1 MAKEAIN
8 VVWLKRDLRTQ
19 DHLPLATAEHHHLPY
34 LVVYL
39 FEPSVIAHPDCS
51 DRHLQFQYQSVQ
63 AINQQWNSIGK
74 IVHIAHTEAETFF
87 QFLANEFT
95 IQTVWSYQESGI
107 QLTFDRDLRLKQWF
121 TESNIRWVEFQ
132 RDGIIRGI
140 KNRDGWEEKWW
151 QVMNEVFPFQHYS
164 LRTEVSLEP
173 VFPIQKELL
182 KVLSDPYS
190 EQFQPPGEAYGLK
203 YLKSFIEKRGFNY
216 SRHISKP
223 SESRISCS
231 RLSPYIAWGNLSIR
245 QVYQAIRS
253 APNFQLH
260 KRAFNNAITRLVWH
274 CHFIQKFEVECRYE
288 NSCINQGYELLQH
301 TRNDQWINAWE
312 NGLTGVPLVDACMR
326 CLHQTGWINFR
337 MRAMLVSFFC
347 HHLFQDWRWG
357 VYHIAR
363 LFLDYDPG
371 IHYPQFQMQAGT
383 TGVNTIRIYNPVKQ
397 SKDHDPEGV
406 FIRKWVPEL
415 QEVSNAYIH
424 EPWLMPVMEQQMT
437 EFELGK
443 DYPFP
448 IVDPEKVIPENRE
461 AIWNLRNEA
470 LVRAEGKRIVKTHV
484 RSKRKS

>member
-39 FEPSVIAHPDCS
+39 FEPSVIAYPDCS
-51 DRHLQFQYQSVQ
+51 DRHLQFQHLSVQ
-63 AINQQWNSIGK
+63 AINQQWYSIGK
-74 IVHIAHTEAETFF
+74 TVYIAHTEAETFF
-87 QFLANEFT
+87 QFLAEEFT

-121 TESNIRWVEFQ
+121 AETNIQWIEFQ

-151 QVMNEVFPFQHYS
+151 QVMNEAFPIQQYS
-164 LRTEVSLEP
+164 QRTEVSLQP

-182 KVLSDPYS
+182 KVLSYSYS
-190 EQFQPPGEAYGLK
+190 EQFQPPGEVYALK
-203 YLKSFIEKRGFNY
+203 YLQSFIEKRGFNY

-223 SESRISCS
+223 SESRLSCS

-253 APNFQLH
+253 APNFSLH

-288 NSCINQGYELLQH
+288 NTCINQGYELLQH
-301 TRNDQWINAWE
+301 TRNDQWIKAWE
-312 NGLTGVPLVDACMR
+312 NGATGVPLVDACMR

-406 FIRKWVPEL
+406 FIRKWVTEL

-424 EPWLMPVMEQQMT
+424 EPWLMPMMEQQMT
-437 EFELGK
+437 GFELGK

-470 LVRAEGKRIVKTHV
+470 LVREEGKRIVKTHV
-484 RSKRKS
+484 RSTRKS